1 MNITLNGQPTQLTQ
15 KNPTVKDAI
24 ETTLNKKLNPDGT
37 FNDGTKAGIAAALG
51 TTIIKRS
58 EWATTPLPENDTL
71 DIITAV
77 QGG

>member
-37 FNDGTKAGIAAALG
+37 FN
-51 TTIIKRS
+51 IKRS
-58 EWATTPLPENDTL
+58 EWATTPLTENDTL